1 MGYVWIVFWGACGV
15 LAILAGV
22 RIFARV
28 RRHPDRM
35 AVTVDDDAIGRIIDD
50 GVIESKEDEP
60 LDLNEIEA
68 EERLFWEQSWE
79 EAEEW

>member
-1 MGYVWIVFWGACGV
+1 
-15 LAILAGV
+15 
-22 RIFARV
+22 
-28 RRHPDRM
+28 
-35 AVTVDDDAIGRIIDD
+35 VDDDAIGRIIDD